1 MKKLIVLFASIL
13 MYTFAQAQT
22 TIHVVWPFSISSSDS
37 VMVRSLID
45 GANSQQTKY
54 RFVFLSKQGAGGTVA
69 ASYVH
74 DNPDNHV
81 LISSSSF
88 YVRPMLYKE
97 SHDPEKFAM
106 VGAVCNGKP
115 LAIFSKKYTTVK
127 DIGTNEFTVGINSGS
142 ITQLVSRGLKNN
154 SNIKVL
160 EIPYKGTPEATV
172 DMLGGHLDGS
182 VDFIGISTFAKFPPN
197 AKVNVLGI
205 TGTVSQPGLPTFKSQ
220 GVLGLEYLTANYSIF
235 VSATIPVHVQ
245 QELNQIFNSAVNQGV
260 RDNCEEDYG
269 KIVKVP
275 YSQTA
280 KLHQE
285 SIGYWRKITTGMS
298 KE

>member
-1 MKKLIVLFASIL
+1 
-13 MYTFAQAQT
+13 
-22 TIHVVWPFSISSSDS
+22 
-37 VMVRSLID
+37 
-45 GANSQQTKY
+45 
-54 RFVFLSKQGAGGTVA
+54 
-69 ASYVH
+69 
-74 DNPDNHV
+74 
-81 LISSSSF
+81 
-88 YVRPMLYKE
+88 
-97 SHDPEKFAM
+97 
-106 VGAVCNGKP
+106 
-115 LAIFSKKYTTVK
+115 
-127 DIGTNEFTVGINSGS
+127 
-142 ITQLVSRGLKNN
+142 
-154 SNIKVL
+154 
-160 EIPYKGTPEATV
+160 
-172 DMLGGHLDGS
+172 MLGGHLDGS